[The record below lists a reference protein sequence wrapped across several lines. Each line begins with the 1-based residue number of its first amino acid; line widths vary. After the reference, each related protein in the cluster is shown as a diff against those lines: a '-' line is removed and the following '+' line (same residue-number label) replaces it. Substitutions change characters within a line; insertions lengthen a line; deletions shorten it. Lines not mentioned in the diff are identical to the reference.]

1 MDTTER
7 TGLGLTLT
15 LVVVSWCAWVVFQT
29 TQLTLERSNLERLKA
44 GQESALQQSM
54 KSRTEIDSIAA
65 DIAKLADQGNSGA
78 RLIVAELEKRGIRID
93 PSKRTTPP
101 GSK

>member
-1 MDTTER
+1 METAER
-7 TGLGLTLT
+7 TGVGFTLT
-15 LVVVSWCAWVVFQT
+15 LVVVSWCAWVGFQT
-29 TQLTLERSNLERLKA
+29 AQLALERSNLERLKA
-44 GQESALQQSM
+44 GQEAAVQQSM

-78 RLIVAELEKRGIRID
+78 RLIVTELQKRGIRID
-93 PSKRTTPP
+93 PTKKTVPP